1 MKALSKLDSRT
12 MALLVIGFFLLLGIL
27 WYFFWYQPTQTRIAE
42 TEQEIGR
49 LEIERNKGLTAKRR
63 LPQLREQIAL
73 LEKEIQ
79 TFLAALPEEEK
90 FYEVLD
96 LLSQHAKATGVTLS
110 SLTRSPT
117 QSEIAEVASVDV
129 GLRLEAPFPELYAY
143 LKRLESLKRYSSI
156 NGVTLSVAEQ
166 NALNPRIGASLTVRF
181 YVYRGPRGEEEP

>member
-1 MKALSKLDSRT
+1 MKALSKLDSR
-12 MALLVIGFFLLLGIL
+12 ALALIIIGVFLLLGIL
-27 WYFFWYQPTQTRIAE
+27 WYYFWLKPTQARIAQ
-42 TEQEIGR
+42 TEQEIQR
-49 LEIERNKGLTAKRR
+49 LEIERNKGLAAKRR
-63 LPQLREQIAL
+63 LPQLRERIAA

-79 TFLAALPEEEK
+79 SFLAALPEEEK

-96 LLSQHAKATGVTLS
+96 LLSKNAKETGVTLS
-110 SLTRSPT
+110 SLTRNPT

-129 GLRLEAPFPELYAY
+129 GLRMEAPFPELYAY

-156 NGVTLSVAEQ
+156 NGVNLTVAEQ

>member
-12 MALLVIGFFLLLGIL
+12 LAIAVIALFLLLGIL
-27 WYFFWYQPTQTRIAE
+27 WYYFWQKPTQARIAQIE
-42 TEQEIGR
+42 HEIHR
-49 LEIERNKGLTAKRR
+49 LEIERNKGLAAKRR
-63 LPQLREQIAL
+63 LPQLRERIAA

-79 TFLAALPEEEK
+79 GFLAALPEEEK

-96 LLSQHAKATGVTLS
+96 LLSQNAKETGVTLS

-129 GLRLEAPFPELYAY
+129 GLRMEAPFPELYAY

-156 NGVTLSVAEQ
+156 NGVNLTVAEQ

-181 YVYRGPRGEEEP
+181 YVYRGPRGEEGP

>member
-1 MKALSKLDSRT
+1 MKALSRFDMRT
-12 MALLVIGFFLLLGIL
+12 VALIAIGASLLAGLL
-27 WYFFWYQPTQTRIAE
+27 WYYFWLKPTQVRIAN
-42 TEQEIGR
+42 TESEIQR

-63 LPQLREQIAL
+63 LPQLRERIAA

-79 TFLAALPEEEK
+79 SFLAALPEEEK

-96 LLSQHAKATGVTLS
+96 LLSKNAKETGVTLNA
-110 SLTRSPT
+110 LTRNPT

-156 NGVTLSVAEQ
+156 NGVNLTVAEQ
-166 NALNPRIGASLTVRF
+166 NALNPRIGATLTVRF

>member
-12 MALLVIGFFLLLGIL
+12 IALLSIGFFLLLGIL
-27 WYFFWYQPTQTRIAE
+27 WYFFWYQPTQARIAE
-42 TEQEIGR
+42 TEQEIAR

-63 LPQLREQIAL
+63 LPQLREQIAI

-90 FYEVLD
+90 FYEVLE